1 MVPVVLAVAVL
12 VSQVALL
19 TLVLPILAEAVV
31 VVLQHLV
38 KVAATAAAV
47 RLLFV

>member
-1 MVPVVLAVAVL
+1 
-12 VSQVALL
+12 VALL

-31 VVLQHLV
+31 VVLQYLV